1 MSSSHPA
8 TTIQTNNPDRK
19 TAHYNRFYNL
29 SSTLQI
35 IDKLIHYR
43 NKEQIL
49 TKRRTQYLIRKRVG
63 KRKISREA
71 RAKLEEVITQEV
83 NNAWP

>member
-8 TTIQTNNPDRK
+8 TTIQTNHLDCK
-19 TAHYNRFYNL
+19 TAHYNRFYNPP
-29 SSTLQI
+29 STLQI

-49 TKRRTQYLIRKRVG
+49 TKQRTQYLIRKRVG
-63 KRKISREA
+63 KRKISQEA

-83 NNAWP
+83 KNAWP

>member
-1 MSSSHPA
+1 MSSSDPA
-8 TTIQTNNPDRK
+8 TTIQTNHPDHK
-19 TAHYNRFYNL
+19 TAHYNRFYNPP
-29 SSTLQI
+29 STLQI

-63 KRKISREA
+63 KRKISQEA

-83 NNAWP
+83 NNARP